1 VGDHLSSTSVVVDK
15 DSGEI
20 VERATYQAFGALD
33 ADYRPERWGQFRAE
47 HKFTG
52 KEEDIE
58 VGLTY
63 FGARYYHA
71 HLGRWASADPLTIHG
86 VGSDLNPYA
95 YVGGRVMSDID
106 PLGLVTCPGCGR
118 EVVDEVHVHGPP
130 RGWSREHGEDVVG
143 GSEAG
148 GAWHQT
154 GSHGQRRS
162 PTPSAPQASSS
173 RPSAFS
179 VQLSR
184 IMNQVITAFTNA
196 GTDLAIEAGSSGVFG
211 QAVAGTGLYSG
222 LGTPVHE
229 RDATYYAA
237 LGGLMVLGGELT
249 ATGVFSE
256 ADAAAAEGL
265 GSMKVGAGIV
275 PARGLLQR
283 ALRGLGT
290 VARTMIERF
299 RMSSAEEEIWEL
311 GATWTKA
318 GGGLRGSDALHTELK
333 IMAQTSTGRQQ
344 LEYMRQALQ
353 GMAQSGASAQEL
365 EYFIVLKLVL
375 EAVLR

>member
-1 VGDHLSSTSVVVDK
+1 
-15 DSGEI
+15 
-20 VERATYQAFGALD
+20 
-33 ADYRPERWGQFRAE
+33 
-47 HKFTG
+47 
-52 KEEDIE
+52 
-58 VGLTY
+58 
-63 FGARYYHA
+63 
-71 HLGRWASADPLTIHG
+71 
-86 VGSDLNPYA
+86 
-95 YVGGRVMSDID
+95 
-106 PLGLVTCPGCGR
+106 
-118 EVVDEVHVHGPP
+118 
-130 RGWSREHGEDVVG
+130 
-143 GSEAG
+143 
-148 GAWHQT
+148 
-154 GSHGQRRS
+154 
-162 PTPSAPQASSS
+162 
-173 RPSAFS
+173 
-179 VQLSR
+179 
-184 IMNQVITAFTNA
+184 MNQVITAFTNA

-256 ADAAAAEGL
+256 AEAVATEGL
-265 GSMKVGAGIV
+265 GSMKAGAGIV

-299 RMSSAEEEIWEL
+299 RISRAQEDIWEL

-318 GGGLRGSDALHTELK
+318 GGGLRGSDALHAELEL
-333 IMAQTSTGRQQ
+333 MAQTSTGRQQ

-353 GMAQSGASAQEL
+353 GMPQSGASAQEL
-365 EYFIVLKLVL
+365 EYFIVLKLIL